1 MNLLPRLIP
10 RRLQF
15 GLRTLFAAILLV
27 AVCLTLW
34 LAYVAPFK
42 RQRQGLNELQ
52 KLSVFVSTHPARPAW
67 LRWFVGKDDFVE
79 VGSIQFSDPGTPS
92 GPYAKGKALDDRVVD
107 ALTQL
112 RSIETLWLS
121 EMVITDQQLQ
131 RIATIARIHELYLRD
146 TQIGDEGVKSLAT
159 VRGLKRLDLNTT
171 LVSDAALET
180 VGQFEQLEYLSLSS
194 PNVKGP
200 GVAHL
205 ARLRN
210 LKELQFTGPNVT
222 NDWIAAVAS
231 LQNLQW
237 VELHSTSVDERAL
250 EHIKRWDK
258 LHSLY
263 LNQNAINVEAIGDLH
278 KHLPHLGR
286 FEVNENRPRNDAD
299 RSTPSQ

>member
-1 MNLLPRLIP
+1 MSPFPRLLHG
-10 RRLQF
+10 RFQF
-15 GLRTLFAAILLV
+15 RLRTLFAMILLV
-27 AVCLTLW
+27 AIGMTLW

-42 RQRQGLNELQ
+42 RQRQGLNDLQ

-67 LRWFVGKDDFVE
+67 LRWLVGNDDFVE
-79 VGSIQFSDPGTPS
+79 VASIQFTDPEAPS
-92 GPYAKGKALDDRVVD
+92 GPYAKGKTLDDKVVD

-112 RSIETLWLS
+112 HSVETLWLS

-131 RIATIARIHELYLRD
+131 RIATIPRIHELYLRS
-146 TQIGDEGVKSLAT
+146 TPIGDEGVNSLAS
-159 VRGLKRLDLNTT
+159 VKGLKRLDLNTT

-194 PNVKGP
+194 PNVKGS

-205 ARLRN
+205 ARLHN
-210 LKELQFTGPNVT
+210 LEQLQFTGPNVT

-250 EHIKRWDK
+250 EHIKRWHK

-263 LNQNAINVEAIGDLH
+263 LNQNAINVEAMGDLQE
-278 KHLPHLGR
+278 HLPHLGR
-286 FEVNENRPRNDAD
+286 FEVNDNRPRNDAD
-299 RSTPSQ
+299 